1 MQVVKEFICCIMYLV
16 GGHLRG
22 LSVSQ
27 AFVGSTAQITRRE
40 SDHLRIGG
48 SEAEKEQLRME
59 AQRVGKQISA
69 LLWRIPRELLLLL
82 KTNDCLRSVD
92 HALGQVCATRQH
104 CSASGLLSSAQH
116 VGSWATR
123 SLRIQICAMKSCHGW
138 MSSHIIII
146 ALLFFYTILQRWPLR
161 ACCGGGLLLAP

>member
-1 MQVVKEFICCIMYLV
+1 M
-16 GGHLRG
+16 G
-22 LSVSQ
+22 
-27 AFVGSTAQITRRE
+27 AQITRRE

-92 HALGQVCATRQH
+92 HALGQVCAMPT
-104 CSASGLLSSAQH
+104 LLS
-116 VGSWATR
+116 
-123 SLRIQICAMKSCHGW
+123 
-138 MSSHIIII
+138 
-146 ALLFFYTILQRWPLR
+146 F
-161 ACCGGGLLLAP
+161 